1 MKSAWLIAAVLAS
14 VVAGAGGGYI
24 ASQQAG
30 QQQPAPNKVEVAAL
44 DLDGGTDHSSDLRK
58 QADEISRLRTELGSL
73 MVRVESAEK
82 ANGETAALK
91 AQIKELSTKLETL
104 KASGG
109 TVAGSDGTGAAPIAA
124 PNANTPEFDAA
135 VEAAIEKR
143 EAAQRAERDAER
155 QKQMEDWA
163 NQRNKTIVD
172 KLATDLS
179 LTEVQ
184 KTNIETILK
193 DQDAKR
199 AEVMQRGRAARDNG
213 EEFDWGAEMGT
224 VSTAAVEAVRAEL
237 SSAQLTTFNEL
248 LGDSN
253 SLDALAGRQGRF
265 GPGGMPGGGRGRGN

>member
-14 VVAGAGGGYI
+14 VVAGAGGGYV
-24 ASQQAG
+24 AVQYAG
-30 QQQPAPNKVEVAAL
+30 QQPAPAKVEVAAT
-44 DLDGGTDHSSDLRK
+44 DLDSGTDHSADLK
-58 QADEISRLRTELGSL
+58 QQSDEINKLRADLGTL
-73 MVRVESAEK
+73 LVRVENAEK
-82 ANGETAALK
+82 AGAENAELK
-91 AQIKELSTKLETL
+91 KQISDLQTRIEAL

-109 TVAGSDGTGAAPIAA
+109 TVTSNDSGGAMTPAPDT
-124 PNANTPEFDAA
+124 NTPEFEAA
-135 VEAAIEKR
+135 VAAAIEKR

-155 QKQMEDWA
+155 QKQMEEWA
-163 NQRNKTIVD
+163 NQRNKAIVD

-199 AEVMQRGRAARDNG
+199 AEVMQRGRAARDAG
-213 EEFDWGAEMGT
+213 EEFDWGTEMGA

-265 GPGGMPGGGRGRGN
+265 GPGGGPGGGRGGRGN

>member
-14 VVAGAGGGYI
+14 VVAGAGGGYV
-24 ASQQAG
+24 AVQYAD
-30 QQQPAPNKVEVAAL
+30 QQPAPAKVEVAAT
-44 DLDGGTDHSSDLRK
+44 DLDGSKDHSADLK
-58 QADEISRLRTELGSL
+58 QQSDEINKLRADLGTL
-73 MVRVESAEK
+73 LVRVENAEK
-82 ANGETAALK
+82 AGAENAELK
-91 AQIKELSTKLETL
+91 KQISDLQTRIEAL

-109 TVAGSDGTGAAPIAA
+109 TVTSNDSGGAMTPAPDT
-124 PNANTPEFDAA
+124 NTPEFEAA
-135 VEAAIEKR
+135 VAAAIEKR

-155 QKQMEDWA
+155 QKQMEEWA
-163 NQRNKTIVD
+163 NQRNKAIVD

-184 KTNIETILK
+184 KTNIDTILK

-199 AEVMQRGRAARDNG
+199 AEVMQRGRTARDNG
-213 EEFDWGAEMGT
+213 EEFDWGTEMGA

-265 GPGGMPGGGRGRGN
+265 GPGGGPGGGRGGRGN

>member
-14 VVAGAGGGYI
+14 VVAGAGGGYV
-24 ASQQAG
+24 AVQYAG
-30 QQQPAPNKVEVAAL
+30 QQPAPAKVEVAAL
-44 DLDGGTDHSSDLRK
+44 DLDGGTDHSADLKR
-58 QADEISRLRTELGSL
+58 QADEISRLRAELGTL
-73 MVRVESAEK
+73 LVRVENAEK
-82 ANGETAALK
+82 AGAENAELK
-91 AQIKELSTKLETL
+91 KQISDLHTRIEAL

-109 TVAGSDGTGAAPIAA
+109 TVTSNDSGGGTTVAPE
-124 PNANTPEFDAA
+124 ANTPEFEAA
-135 VEAAIEKR
+135 VAAAIEKR

-155 QKQMEDWA
+155 QKQMEEWA
-163 NQRNKTIVD
+163 NQRNKAIVD

-199 AEVMQRGRAARDNG
+199 AEVMQRGRTARDNG
-213 EEFDWGAEMGT
+213 EEFDWGAEMGA

-237 SSAQLTTFNEL
+237 SSAQVTTFNEL

-265 GPGGMPGGGRGRGN
+265 GPGGGPGGRGGRGN

>member
-14 VVAGAGGGYI
+14 VVAGAGGGYV
-24 ASQQAG
+24 AVQYAG
-30 QQQPAPNKVEVAAL
+30 QQPAPAKVEVAAT
-44 DLDGGTDHSSDLRK
+44 DLDSGTDHSADLK
-58 QADEISRLRTELGSL
+58 QQSDEINKLRADLGTL
-73 MVRVESAEK
+73 LVRVENAEK
-82 ANGETAALK
+82 AGAENAELK
-91 AQIKELSTKLETL
+91 KQISDLQTRIEAL

-109 TVAGSDGTGAAPIAA
+109 TVTSNDSGGAMTPAPDT
-124 PNANTPEFDAA
+124 NTPEFEAA
-135 VEAAIEKR
+135 VAAAIEKR

-155 QKQMEDWA
+155 QKQMEEWA
-163 NQRNKTIVD
+163 NQRNKAIVD

-199 AEVMQRGRAARDNG
+199 AEVMQRGRAARDAG
-213 EEFDWGAEMGT
+213 EEFDWGTELGA

-265 GPGGMPGGGRGRGN
+265 GPGGGPGGGRGGRGN